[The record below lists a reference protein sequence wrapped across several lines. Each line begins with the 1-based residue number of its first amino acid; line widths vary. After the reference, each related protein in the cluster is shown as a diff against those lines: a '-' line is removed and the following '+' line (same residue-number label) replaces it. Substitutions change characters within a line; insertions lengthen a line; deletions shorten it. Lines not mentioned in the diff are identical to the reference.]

1 MIAYL
6 DKISLIFGT
15 KSNKASLEFPSV
27 TFPPGFL
34 FTIVCFLGL
43 YVITKSQLAKEQNK
57 FNVKFG
63 ELNSEQVKEA
73 KKQKIYKEII
83 ATEIFSKI

>member
-1 MIAYL
+1 MISDLFYMNGYGYYVL
-6 DKISLIFGT
+6 S
-15 KSNKASLEFPSV
+15 S
-27 TFPPGFL
+27 FL
-34 FTIVCFLGL
+34 FTLFCFLGL
-43 YVITKSQLAKEQNK
+43 YIITKIQLIKEQNK

-83 ATEIFSKI
+83 TTEIYSKI

>member
-1 MIAYL
+1 MI
-6 DKISLIFGT
+6 
-15 KSNKASLEFPSV
+15 LEFLHMNGYGYYVFSS
-27 TFPPGFL
+27 FL
-34 FTIVCFLGL
+34 FTLVCFLGL
-43 YVITKSQLAKEQNK
+43 YVITKSQLAKEQSK

-83 ATEIFSKI
+83 AAEIYSKI

>member
-1 MIAYL
+1 MNI
-6 DKISLIFGT
+6 
-15 KSNKASLEFPSV
+15 EFLHMNGYGSYV
-27 TFPPGFL
+27 LSSFF
-34 FTIVCFLGL
+34 FTLVCFLGL
-43 YVITKSQLAKEQNK
+43 YLITKSQLTKEQNK

-83 ATEIFSKI
+83 AAETFSKI

>member
-1 MIAYL
+1 MISDLFYMNGYGYYVL
-6 DKISLIFGT
+6 S
-15 KSNKASLEFPSV
+15 S
-27 TFPPGFL
+27 FL
-34 FTIVCFLGL
+34 FTLFCFLGL
-43 YVITKSQLAKEQNK
+43 YIITKIQLKKEQNK

-83 ATEIFSKI
+83 AAEIYSKI

>member
-1 MIAYL
+1 MISDLFYMNGYGYYVL
-6 DKISLIFGT
+6 S
-15 KSNKASLEFPSV
+15 S
-27 TFPPGFL
+27 FL
-34 FTIVCFLGL
+34 FTLFCFLGL
-43 YVITKSQLAKEQNK
+43 YIITKIQLIKEQNK

-83 ATEIFSKI
+83 AAEIYSKI

>member
-1 MIAYL
+1 MI
-6 DKISLIFGT
+6 
-15 KSNKASLEFPSV
+15 LEFLHMNGYGYYVLPS
-27 TFPPGFL
+27 FL
-34 FTIVCFLGL
+34 FTLVCFLGL

-57 FNVKFG
+57 FNDKFG

-83 ATEIFSKI
+83 AAEIYSKI

>member
-1 MIAYL
+1 MI
-6 DKISLIFGT
+6 S
-15 KSNKASLEFPSV
+15 EFFYMNGYGYYVLSS
-27 TFPPGFL
+27 FL
-34 FTIVCFLGL
+34 FTLACFLGL

-73 KKQKIYKEII
+73 KKQKIYKELI
-83 ATEIFSKI
+83 AAEIYSKI

>member
-1 MIAYL
+1 MI
-6 DKISLIFGT
+6 SELIYMNGYGYYVF
-15 KSNKASLEFPSV
+15 SS
-27 TFPPGFL
+27 FL
-34 FTIVCFLGL
+34 FTLVCFFGL
-43 YVITKSQLAKEQNK
+43 YIIIKSQLTKEQNK

>member
-1 MIAYL
+1 MI
-6 DKISLIFGT
+6 SELIYMNGYGYYVF
-15 KSNKASLEFPSV
+15 SS
-27 TFPPGFL
+27 FL
-34 FTIVCFLGL
+34 FTLVCFFGL
-43 YVITKSQLAKEQNK
+43 YIIIKSQLTKEQNK

-83 ATEIFSKI
+83 ATETFSKI

>member
-1 MIAYL
+1 MI
-6 DKISLIFGT
+6 
-15 KSNKASLEFPSV
+15 LEFLCMNGYGYYVLSS
-27 TFPPGFL
+27 FL
-34 FTIVCFLGL
+34 FTLVCFLGL
-43 YVITKSQLAKEQNK
+43 YIITKSQLTKEQNK

-83 ATEIFSKI
+83 ATETFSKI

>member
-1 MIAYL
+1 MI
-6 DKISLIFGT
+6 S
-15 KSNKASLEFPSV
+15 EFFNMNGYGYYVLSS
-27 TFPPGFL
+27 FL
-34 FTIVCFLGL
+34 FTLVCFFGL

-83 ATEIFSKI
+83 AAEIYSKI

>member
-1 MIAYL
+1 MI
-6 DKISLIFGT
+6 
-15 KSNKASLEFPSV
+15 LELFNMIGYCFYVLSS
-27 TFPPGFL
+27 FL
-34 FTIVCFLGL
+34 FTLVCFLGL
-43 YVITKSQLAKEQNK
+43 YIITKSQLTKEQNK

>member
-1 MIAYL
+1 MI
-6 DKISLIFGT
+6 
-15 KSNKASLEFPSV
+15 LEFLHMNGYGYYVLSS
-27 TFPPGFL
+27 FL
-34 FTIVCFLGL
+34 FTLVCFFGL
-43 YVITKSQLAKEQNK
+43 YIITKSQLSKEQNK

-83 ATEIFSKI
+83 ATEIYSKI